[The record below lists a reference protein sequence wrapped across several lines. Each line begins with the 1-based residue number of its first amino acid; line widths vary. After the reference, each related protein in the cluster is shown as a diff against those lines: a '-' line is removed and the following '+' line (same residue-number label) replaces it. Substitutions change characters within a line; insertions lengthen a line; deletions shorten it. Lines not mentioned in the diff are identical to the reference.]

1 MDNNTDKHLDMMK
14 NPDRWPVWPLLPLIK
29 GKDEVGVLLQSEG
42 AYIVV
47 LANLYMMPKSVD
59 QAPQI
64 KYGSAEAIVAD
75 GWIVD

>member
-1 MDNNTDKHLDMMK
+1 MDNTMNKHLDMMK

-47 LANLYMMPKSVD
+47 LANLYMMPKSLD
-59 QAPQI
+59 LAPQI
-64 KYGSAEAIVAD
+64 KYDSAEAIVAD